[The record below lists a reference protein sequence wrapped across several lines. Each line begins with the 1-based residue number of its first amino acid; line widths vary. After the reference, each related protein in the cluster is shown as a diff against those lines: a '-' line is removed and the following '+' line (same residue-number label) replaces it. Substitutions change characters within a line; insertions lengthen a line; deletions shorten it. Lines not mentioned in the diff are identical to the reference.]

1 MRARRT
7 RHTVAACAALLF
19 LPSLAPRTAGAQGG
33 GGTQEFEDTFKM
45 PDPVKLTIDFASI
58 HAATEAE
65 AEGDIEG
72 AVAILDNAIERT
84 PDDGTLIT
92 ARGALHLARG
102 ALEAAKRDF
111 DRAVAANSDD
121 PSGFAGRC
129 VMAVI
134 EGEGMGVQDA
144 CTAARNRNIEDPVYA
159 EIMMTSHMLEG
170 RLSTVVGSTL
180 DTLVVANPY
189 VPALRLLSLEANLQ
203 GEKPALARDDL
214 RLLWQVYDP
223 PGQIPPRIIDRIA
236 AFKLADIVG
245 ADIPCYLALAEVQVD
260 RMEGKTPASAR
271 VQQAM
276 VCQPEDETLRGER
289 VEQLNRDAMA
299 ARGNGDHVQ
308 AIFLFQEALTMQPDD
323 PVLLNNLAHTAFEGG
338 DPASAEV
345 ALRTLLTLT
354 PDDPELRK
362 NYGIC
367 LMALGREDEARPYLE
382 GVEGGP

>member
-1 MRARRT
+1 MRT
-7 RHTVAACAALLF
+7 PYIVAAATAVLALL
-19 LPSLAPRTAGAQGG
+19 SAPPRAVSAQGSG
-33 GGTQEFEDTFKM
+33 SENFEDTLKV

-58 HAATEAE
+58 AAATEAE

-72 AVAILDNAIERT
+72 ALAILGGAIERN
-84 PDDGTLIT
+84 PEDGTLIT
-92 ARGALHLARG
+92 ARGAVHLTRG
-102 ALEAAKRDF
+102 DLEAARADF

-121 PSGFAGRC
+121 PSGFAGLC
-129 VMAVI
+129 VVAVM
-134 EGEGMGVQDA
+134 EDKALAVQDA

-159 EIMMTSHMLEG
+159 EIMLTAHMLEG

-223 PGQIPPRIIDRIA
+223 RGPRPPRILDRIA

-245 ADIPCYLALAEVQVD
+245 ADLPCYLAMAEVQVD
-260 RMEGKTPASAR
+260 RMEGKTPATAR
-271 VQQAM
+271 VEQAM
-276 VCQPEDETLRGER
+276 VCQPEDESLRGER
-289 VEQLNRDAMA
+289 VEQLNGEALT
-299 ARGNGDHVQ
+299 ARANGDHAG
-308 AIFLFQEALTMQPDD
+308 AIALIHEALALQPDD

-338 DPASAEV
+338 DPATAEV
-345 ALRTLLTLT
+345 ALRALLALT

-382 GVEGGP
+382 GKE